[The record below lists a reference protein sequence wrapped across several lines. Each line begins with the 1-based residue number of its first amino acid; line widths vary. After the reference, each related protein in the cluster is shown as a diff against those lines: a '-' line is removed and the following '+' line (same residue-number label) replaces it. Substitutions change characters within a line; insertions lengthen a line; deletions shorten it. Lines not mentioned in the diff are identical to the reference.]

1 MSANLRLPN
10 IPDGTPQEQMR
21 YMRSYMY
28 QLVEQLQWALD
39 NIDKQATATTS
50 ATTVVQVGTSSK
62 PTPSSS
68 SIDAEATFEAI
79 KSLIIKSAEI
89 VDAYYEEINN
99 KLEGAYLAVSDFG
112 EYSEQTS
119 QEIVENS
126 QSIDRTFNS
135 TQEIRTNVNKSLDSI
150 SGEVGQ
156 VDSKVDGVKTELAT
170 DIKTV
175 QEQVEALNYLVDI
188 KAHINMGVVDTV
200 NGSPVYGIE
209 VGQTTTENGEIVYDK
224 FARFTADRLSFYDQN
239 GTEVAYIS
247 DYKLHITN
255 ADITGNFQLGGL
267 VSTVLPSYDVV
278 EKWVGRR

>member
-28 QLVEQLQWALD
+28 QLVEELNWALETI
-39 NIDKQATATTS
+39 NTQTRPT
-50 ATTVVQVGTSSK
+50 ATTVVQVGSSSK
-62 PTPSSS
+62 PSGSSS
-68 SIDAEATFEAI
+68 SVDAETTFNAI
-79 KSLIIKSAEI
+79 KSLIIKSADI
-89 VDAYYEEINN
+89 VDAYYEEIGK
-99 KLEGAYLAVSDFG
+99 KLEGEYLAVSDFG
-112 EYSEQTS
+112 VYTEQTS
-119 QEIVENS
+119 QEIVENA

-135 TQEIRTNVNKSLDSI
+135 TQELKTGVNKSLDSI
-150 SGEVGQ
+150 SGDVGQ
-156 VDSKVDGVKTELAT
+156 VDSKVDGVKNELAT

-188 KAHINMGVVDTV
+188 KAHIKMGVVDTV

-209 VGQTTTENGEIVYDK
+209 VGQTTAEDGVVVYDK

-239 GTEVAYIS
+239 GIEVAYIS
-247 DYKLHITN
+247 DYKLHITH
-255 ADITGNFQLGGL
+255 ADITGSFQLGGL

>member
-39 NIDKQATATTS
+39 NIGTQTS
-50 ATTVVQVGTSSK
+50 PTATTVVQVGSSSK
-62 PTPSSS
+62 PSSS
-68 SIDAEATFEAI
+68 STVDADATFNAI
-79 KSLIIKSAEI
+79 KSLIIKSADI

-99 KLEGAYLAVSDFG
+99 KLEGEYVAVSDFG

-135 TQEIRTNVNKSLDSI
+135 TQEIKTDVNKSLDSI

-188 KAHINMGVVDTV
+188 KAHIKMGVVDNV

-209 VGQTTTENGEIVYDK
+209 VGQTTAEDGVIVYDK

-239 GTEVAYIS
+239 GIEVAYIS
-247 DYKLHITN
+247 DYKLHITY
-255 ADITGNFQLGGL
+255 ADITGSFQLGGL

>member
-28 QLVEQLQWALD
+28 QLVEELNWALETI
-39 NIDKQATATTS
+39 NTQTRPTT
-50 ATTVVQVGTSSK
+50 TTVVQVGSSSK
-62 PTPSSS
+62 PSGSSS
-68 SIDAEATFEAI
+68 SVDAETTFNAI
-79 KSLIIKSAEI
+79 KSLIIKSADI
-89 VDAYYEEINN
+89 VDAYYEEIGE
-99 KLEGAYLAVSDFG
+99 KLEGEYLAESDFG
-112 EYSEQTS
+112 VYTEQTS
-119 QEIVENS
+119 QEIVKNA

-135 TQEIRTNVNKSLDSI
+135 TQELQTGVNESLDSI
-150 SGEVGQ
+150 SGAVGQ
-156 VDSKVDGVKTELAT
+156 VDSKVDGVKSELAN

-188 KAHINMGVVDTV
+188 KAHIKMGVVDTV

-209 VGQTTTENGEIVYDK
+209 VGQTTAEDGVVVYDK

-239 GTEVAYIS
+239 GIEVAYIS
-247 DYKLHITN
+247 DYKLHITH
-255 ADITGNFQLGGL
+255 ADITGSFQLGGL